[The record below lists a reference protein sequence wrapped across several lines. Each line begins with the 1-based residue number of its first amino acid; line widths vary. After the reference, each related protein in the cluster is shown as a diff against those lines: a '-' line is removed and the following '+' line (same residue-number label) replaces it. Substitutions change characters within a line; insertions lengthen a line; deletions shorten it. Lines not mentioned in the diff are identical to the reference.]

1 MERET
6 QMLLERIKNDAKEG
20 GVFEGENPKRVCSFR
35 YIEALEKCRS
45 EKISENMKMGTGT
58 EEAGL
63 AAHIVQEMRKYEV
76 NFEEVRIILGYITKL
91 FKIGDVYRSGID
103 IEEFYI
109 NECLRKELIDLSK
122 DLVNYIETQEE
133 IYANIPMVINY
144 VYISLKERTN
154 KIKLW

>member
-6 QMLLERIKNDAKEG
+6 QELLESNKRHAKGEG
-20 GVFEGENPKRVCSFR
+20 IFKGNPKDICRFR
-35 YIEALEKCRS
+35 YTKALEQCRKEKNSS
-45 EKISENMKMGTGT
+45 EITKIGVGT

-76 NFEEVRIILGYITKL
+76 NFEEACIMLGYMTKL

-122 DLVNYIETQEE
+122 EVVNYIETQEE

-144 VYISLKERTN
+144 VYISLEDRTK
-154 KIKLW
+154 KITLW